1 MQINAERLVHTFSEL
16 VAVDSPSFGERAMAD
31 CLRDRLAALGI
42 SCKEDNAGA
51 VLGGTAGNLFARV
64 PGTLEQPAL
73 LFCTHM
79 DTVAPA
85 CGKRA
90 VLHEDG
96 RITSAGDTVLGA
108 DDLAG
113 VAALLEV
120 LESLREQNIAHRPL
134 ELLFTAAEEPYCAG
148 VRHFD
153 FSQCAAKT
161 GFVLDL
167 TGPIGTAAVAAPTIL
182 SFTVE
187 VTGRAAHAGFA
198 PEAGVHAIDAAARGL
213 VRLRQGR
220 LEGGTTLN
228 VGLISGG
235 AAANIVPERCVLS
248 GEIRS
253 MRHDRALALYDAL
266 CTVFREEA
274 QAVGAC
280 ARVDCDVPL
289 RAYRAAEN
297 GDAVRRFQRACAAER
312 LPVRLIETFGGSDN
326 AALQAHGIDSIV
338 AANAMFSCHSTDEYT
353 TVEDL
358 KKTALLVAR
367 LITDEI

>member
-1 MQINAERLVHTFSEL
+1 M
-16 VAVDSPSFGERAMAD
+16 
-31 CLRDRLAALGI
+31 
-42 SCKEDNAGA
+42 
-51 VLGGTAGNLFARV
+51 
-64 PGTLEQPAL
+64 
-73 LFCTHM
+73 
-79 DTVAPA
+79 
-85 CGKRA
+85 
-90 VLHEDG
+90 
-96 RITSAGDTVLGA
+96 
-108 DDLAG
+108 
-113 VAALLEV
+113 
-120 LESLREQNIAHRPL
+120 
-134 ELLFTAAEEPYCAG
+134 
-148 VRHFD
+148 
-153 FSQCAAKT
+153 
-161 GFVLDL
+161 
-167 TGPIGTAAVAAPTIL
+167 
-182 SFTVE
+182 
-187 VTGRAAHAGFA
+187 
-198 PEAGVHAIDAAARGL
+198 HAIDAAARGL

-266 CTVFREEA
+266 CEVFREEA